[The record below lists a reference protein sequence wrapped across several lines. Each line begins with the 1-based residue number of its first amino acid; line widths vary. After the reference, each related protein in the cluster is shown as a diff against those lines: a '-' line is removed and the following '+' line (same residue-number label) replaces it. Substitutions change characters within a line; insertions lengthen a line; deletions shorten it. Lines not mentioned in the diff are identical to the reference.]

1 MNVLITGGAGY
12 IGSVVTSQVIDAHH
26 HVVLYDD
33 LSHGHKKAIHPQA
46 TFIQGNLSDKELLLK
61 TLKDHQIEAVI
72 HFAAFIEAG
81 ESMQKPEKYFR
92 NNTVNTLNLLEALIE
107 THVNQLVFSSTAAVY
122 GNPETTP
129 ITEDM
134 PLQPTNAYGESKLM
148 VEHMLRWFNQIHGLK
163 YTSLRYF
170 NASGATDTLGEDHQ
184 PETHLIPLAIAA
196 VMGKRDALK
205 LFGTDYPTPDG
216 TCIRDY
222 IHVEDLATAHVLAL
236 ENMAK
241 TSGQSRFIYNL
252 GSEKGF
258 SNREVIEAVG
268 QVAGKPVPY
277 EEALRRPG
285 DPAILVASSQ
295 KIQRELGWKPTYKD
309 IKDIITSA
317 WNWKQKNP
325 NGYEN

>member
-12 IGSVVTSQVIDAHH
+12 IGSVVTSQVIDAGHN
-26 HVVLYDD
+26 VTIVDN
-33 LSHGHKKAIHPQA
+33 LSHGHTKALHPKAQ
-46 TFIQGNLSDKELLLK
+46 FIKGDLADKNLLNE
-61 TLKDHQIEAVI
+61 TLTKNSIDAVI

-107 THVNQLVFSSTAAVY
+107 TNVKQIVFSSTAAVY
-122 GNPETTP
+122 GNPDATP

-134 PLQPTNAYGESKLM
+134 KLSPTNAYGESKLM
-148 VEHMLRWFNQIHGLK
+148 VEHMLRWFNQIYGLK

-170 NASGATDTLGEDHQ
+170 NACGATKELGEDHQ

-196 VMGKRDALK
+196 VMGKRDKLK

-236 ENMAK
+236 EHMNRAEDGK
-241 TSGQSRFIYNL
+241 KFIFNI

-268 QVAGKPVPY
+268 KVAGKPVPY
-277 EEALRRPG
+277 EDAPRRSG

-295 KIQRELGWKPTYKD
+295 KIQKELGWKPKYRD
-309 IKDIITSA
+309 IESIIQTA
-317 WNWKQKNP
+317 WDWKQAHP
-325 NGYEN
+325 DGFIQ